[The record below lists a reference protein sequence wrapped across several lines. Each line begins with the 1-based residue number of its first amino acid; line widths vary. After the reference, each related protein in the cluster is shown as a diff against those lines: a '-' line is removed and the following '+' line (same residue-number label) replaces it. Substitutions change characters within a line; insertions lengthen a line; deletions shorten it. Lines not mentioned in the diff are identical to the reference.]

1 MAILFQPQDA
11 KIIMEHLLDRKM
23 CHIFP
28 FPQKISGSYT
38 ALVIHF
44 ERKADQGKQ
53 VCLSPWAHFLQHN
66 SKAILESSFFI

>member
-1 MAILFQPQDA
+1 MAISLQPQDA

-28 FPQKISGSYT
+28 FLPFPPKISSSY
-38 ALVIHF
+38 AMLVIHF

-53 VCLSPWAHFLQHN
+53 VCLSPSAPFV
-66 SKAILESSFFI
+66 